1 MFVVTKA
8 TKYVKSFLKYKR
20 RNVVVVTGSSGNGKS
35 SIIHHVALELY
46 FKYGYEVIPFVTGP
60 QDIINFRD
68 PTTKQVFVVDD
79 ICGKEAIN
87 VSLVELWRDHSE
99 KLAKIFEVNEESK
112 NNHELDPVC
121 TQMSSPK
128 LLVSCRLHLY
138 RDVHVKL
145 LKLQLFKRSECNLL
159 STELCLSYKE
169 KMKMVKRYV
178 PDKMCYSWGR
188 ESFDFFPLLCKLA
201 VGKNSDEIDKL
212 FSSPVDTIEYDL
224 KQFITW
230 QNKYQLCALVLCIL
244 FLNGFNTDWLK
255 LEYAPILERDKIKKV
270 VDECGI
276 NINLERKR
284 KCLKCCFESLEL
296 TYLKKKF
303 GNIYIMI
310 HDKINEIAAFLYGQ
324 HLTECF
330 IKYAPTSFVRDHY
343 RFQSFER
350 KENDKIITL
359 SENMRG
365 EYLNRLIRD
374 MKQGDIVSTLSNK
387 NLVIDTIRA
396 GIIKA
401 FQHDP
406 DVRLAM
412 KQYSHSMY
420 SAPIM
425 EAAAQG
431 FADIVKVLFD
441 LKYVE
446 CDINFS
452 NWFWKTPLFAAC
464 EGGHTTVVKLLLE
477 NGARFY
483 GCGEHGC
490 SLLQVSCSKGHIG
503 VVELLLQES
512 FGFFRKKKRKRS
524 NRVTSYAA
532 REKIENYV
540 NISKVDTQG
549 RSSLFLACK
558 EGHTN
563 IVKLLLDRNADPLKS
578 NNRGQSPLM
587 SACKKGHQNI
597 VELLLKNN
605 VNVNKKRKDGRAALH
620 FACKGGYSAVVKLL
634 IEYKANVSQR
644 GWAGQSPLYEAC
656 EGGHIE
662 VVKILLKNNADVTQS
677 AKYGKTPLYAACK
690 EGHICIVKEL
700 LENKADIFQS
710 DKFGKS
716 PLYMACQTGNKDT
729 VHLLLENGANV
740 NQCDQRNQSPLFV
753 ACGRGYLDIAKL
765 LLKTNNLISKS
776 DVHGQTPLHIACKGG
791 HIDIVECLL
800 DQGAKI
806 NQQGRTGQT
815 PIYFACSRGHIDV
828 VNVLLNNNADV
839 LIRNKYKRSPLY
851 VACEMGYTYIVQL
864 LLQHCADVLGCD
876 KFETSPLHTACKGGH
891 KEIVK
896 LLLQKNA
903 DINQCD
909 SYGQSPLHIAC
920 RGNNSQYDPR
930 ELFLSD
936 ESYTDIVHLLLE
948 MHADVT
954 LCDNQGFTPLSIA
967 KTYGNVDT
975 VRLFSQNDCN

>member
-1 MFVVTKA
+1 MWICVSEAIIRLGGMTYKPRCEELIQMNLNKDILTYIRHDLCELRDEISDQIGTLKTQTATNQRSITLLHSECSTQGRNMKLITKNVTTQIEDLSLEIKKYEENIIPKNIRAQHKQYLDEWIKDDQMFVVTKA
-8 TKYVKSFLKYKR
+8 TKYVKSFLKYK

-35 SIIHHVALELY
+35 SIIHHIALELC

-68 PTTKQVFVVDD
+68 PTTKQVFVVVD

-87 VSLVELWRDHSE
+87 LSLVELWRDNSE
-99 KLAKIFEVNEESK
+99 KLAKIFE
-112 NNHELDPVC
+112 L
-121 TQMSSPK
+121 
-128 LLVSCRLHLY
+128 
-138 RDVHVKL
+138 
-145 LKLQLFKRSECNLL
+145 
-159 STELCLSYKE
+159 
-169 KMKMVKRYV
+169 MKK
-178 PDKMCYSWGR
+178 K
-188 ESFDFFPLLCKLA
+188 
-201 VGKNSDEIDKL
+201 
-212 FSSPVDTIEYDL
+212 
-224 KQFITW
+224 
-230 QNKYQLCALVLCIL
+230 
-244 FLNGFNTDWLK
+244 WLK
-255 LEYAPILERDKIKKV
+255 LEYAPILERDKIQKV

-276 NINLERKR
+276 NINLESKR
-284 KCLKCCFESLEL
+284 ECLKCCFESLEL
-296 TYLKKKF
+296 TYLKKF

-310 HDKINEIAAFLYGQ
+310 HDKIHEIAAFLYGQ

-359 SENMRG
+359 SENMKG

-374 MKQGDIVSTLSNK
+374 MKQGYIVSTLSNK

-396 GIIKA
+396 EIIKA
-401 FQHDP
+401 FKHDP
-406 DVRLAM
+406 YVRLAM

-431 FADIVKVLFD
+431 FADIVKVLID

-446 CDINFS
+446 CDVNFS

-464 EGGHTTVVKLLLE
+464 EGGHTTVIKLLLE
-477 NGARFY
+477 NGAKFY
-483 GCGEHGC
+483 GYGEHGW
-490 SLLQVSCSKGHIG
+490 SLLHVSCSKGQIG
-503 VVELLLQES
+503 VVKFLLQKS
-512 FGFFRKKKRKRS
+512 FGIFKKKKRKRS
-524 NRVTSYAA
+524 NRVTAYAA

-540 NISKVDTQG
+540 NISKVDSQG

-563 IVKLLLDRNADPLKS
+563 IVKLLLDRNADPIKS
-578 NNRGQSPLM
+578 NDRGQSPLM

-597 VELLLKNN
+597 VELLLKKN
-605 VNVNKKRKDGRAALH
+605 
-620 FACKGGYSAVVKLL
+620 
-634 IEYKANVSQR
+634 ANR

-690 EGHICIVKEL
+690 GGHTCIVKEL

-716 PLYMACQTGNKDT
+716 PLYMACQTGSNDT

-765 LLKTNNLISKS
+765 LLKTNNSISKC
-776 DVHGQTPLHIACKGG
+776 DVHGQTPLHIACEGG
-791 HIDIVECLL
+791 HIDIVELLL
-800 DQGAKI
+800 DNGAKI
-806 NQQGRTGQT
+806 NQKGRTGQT
-815 PIYFACSRGHIDV
+815 PIYFACSRGLFDV
-828 VNVLLNNNADV
+828 VNVLLNNNDDV

-851 VACEMGYTYIVQL
+851 EAW
-864 LLQHCADVLGCD
+864 CD
-876 KFETSPLHTACKGGH
+876 KFGTSPLHTACKGAH
-891 KEIVK
+891 EEIVK
-896 LLLQKNA
+896 LLLQKNV
-903 DINQCD
+903 DIDQCD
-909 SYGQSPLHIAC
+909 SCGQSPLHIAC
-920 RGNNSQYDPR
+920 RGNNSQHDPL
-930 ELFLSD
+930 ELFTYD
-936 ESYTDIVHLLLE
+936 ESYTDIVHILLE

-967 KTYGNVDT
+967 KTFGNVDI
-975 VRLFSQNDCN
+975 VCLFSQNNCNRYTPL